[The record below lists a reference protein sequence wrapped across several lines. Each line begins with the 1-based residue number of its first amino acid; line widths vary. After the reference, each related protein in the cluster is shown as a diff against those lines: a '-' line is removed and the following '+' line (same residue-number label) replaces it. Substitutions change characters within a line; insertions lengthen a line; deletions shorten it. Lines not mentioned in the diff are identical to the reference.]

1 MTFEPSQHGGQKLK
15 VVLPQHVPRGINRD
29 SSHVDHIHLSLR
41 FLHPHELLQR
51 KRPKKKEKADDHRPL
66 HFLPASLDRPCPP
79 RWIYRVRG
87 EASGKA
93 CRVKQVVLT
102 APPSSKCAITSTPA
116 LSLSLYRQTMWS
128 DRMRK
133 ENYSGDDTVAGLD
146 FTGVTQVVGIQVEE
160 K

>member
-1 MTFEPSQHGGQKLK
+1 MAFEPCQHGGQKLK

-93 CRVKQVVLT
+93 CRVKQAYQDYLGMVQYPVPDGIHSAYRPNEA
-102 APPSSKCAITSTPA
+102 APRPSEGRRGASS
-116 LSLSLYRQTMWS
+116 SS
-128 DRMRK
+128 
-133 ENYSGDDTVAGLD
+133 E
-146 FTGVTQVVGIQVEE
+146 
-160 K
+160 